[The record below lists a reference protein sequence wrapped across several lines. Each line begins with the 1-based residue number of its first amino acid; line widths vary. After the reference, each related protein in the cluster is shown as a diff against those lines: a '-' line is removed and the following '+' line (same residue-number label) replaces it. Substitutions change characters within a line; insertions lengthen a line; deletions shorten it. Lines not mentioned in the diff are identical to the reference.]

1 MPTAG
6 PKIFNF
12 QLSIKING
20 VNVMLNSK
28 QRAELRAEANG
39 LDPIFQIGKEGVT
52 ESVIAQIEDTFNTR
66 ELFKVKVHLETSPE
80 SPKEI
85 ASKIA
90 EATKC
95 DVVQVVGGTIVLF
108 RINLMLRQ
116 RAAEKKKRAKE
127 KAEKEAIKRRTE
139 RKKRKYGVQ

>member
-1 MPTAG
+1 
-6 PKIFNF
+6 
-12 QLSIKING
+12 
-20 VNVMLNSK
+20 MLNSK
-28 QRAELRAEANG
+28 QRAALRAEANG

-52 ESVIAQIEDTFNTR
+52 ESVIAQVEDTFNTR

-80 SPKEI
+80 TPKEI
-85 ASKIA
+85 AQKIA

>member
-1 MPTAG
+1 
-6 PKIFNF
+6 
-12 QLSIKING
+12 
-20 VNVMLNSK
+20 MLNSK
-28 QRAELRAEANG
+28 QRAQLRAEANG

-52 ESVIAQIEDTFNTR
+52 DAVIAQVEDTFNTR
-66 ELFKVKVHLETSPE
+66 ELFKIKVHLETSPE
-80 SPKEI
+80 TPKEI
-85 ASKIA
+85 ANKIA

-116 RAAEKKKRAKE
+116 KVAEKKKRAKE

>member
-1 MPTAG
+1 
-6 PKIFNF
+6 
-12 QLSIKING
+12 
-20 VNVMLNSK
+20 MLNSK
-28 QRAELRAEANG
+28 QRAQLRAEANG

-52 ESVIAQIEDTFNTR
+52 ESVIAQVEDTFNTR
-66 ELFKVKVHLETSPE
+66 ELFKIKVHLETSPE
-80 SPKEI
+80 TPKEI
-85 ASKIA
+85 AQRIA

>member
-1 MPTAG
+1 
-6 PKIFNF
+6 
-12 QLSIKING
+12 
-20 VNVMLNSK
+20 MLNSK

-108 RINLMLRQ
+108 RINLILRQ
-116 RAAEKKKRAKE
+116 KAAEKKKRAKE
-127 KAEKEAIKRRTE
+127 KAQKEAIKKRTE
-139 RKKRKYGVQ
+139 RNRRKYSGQ

>member
-1 MPTAG
+1 
-6 PKIFNF
+6 
-12 QLSIKING
+12 
-20 VNVMLNSK
+20 MLNSK
-28 QRAELRAEANG
+28 QRAQLRAEANG

-52 ESVIAQIEDTFNTR
+52 EAVIAQVEDTFNTR
-66 ELFKVKVHLETSPE
+66 ELFKIKVHLETSPE
-80 SPKEI
+80 PPKEI
-85 ASKIA
+85 ATKIA

-108 RINLMLRQ
+108 RINLLLRQ
-116 RAAEKKKRAKE
+116 KAAEKKKRAKE

>member
-1 MPTAG
+1 
-6 PKIFNF
+6 
-12 QLSIKING
+12 
-20 VNVMLNSK
+20 MLNSK
-28 QRAELRAEANG
+28 QRAQLRAEANG

-52 ESVIAQIEDTFNTR
+52 EAVIAQVEDTFNTR
-66 ELFKVKVHLETSPE
+66 ELFKIKVHLETSPE
-80 SPKEI
+80 TPKEI
-85 ASKIA
+85 ANKIA

-108 RINLMLRQ
+108 RINLLLRQ